1 MAIEALKSVGA
12 VYQAS
17 STPEIAKEVSQ
28 PKTQII
34 DIQTGSAALAAD
46 AVKVNAKEANE
57 QQGSGQESQGKAES
71 ENLKKAVEQI
81 NQKMSDSEAVFGIH
95 EKTNRITIKIVD
107 KKTKEVIR
115 EFPPEETLDMISRN
129 FGRRKKIGGRRY
141 GNSDQWFN
149 IRTGYRRYR
158 TGTGI
163 SIFHQERKYR
173 KEADKAFLDTGCM
186 EGNEY
191 KDLWFLQ

>member
-1 MAIEALKSVGA
+1 MSIGSHGGDIHGNRSIKECRA

-34 DIQTGSAALAAD
+34 DIQT
-46 AVKVNAKEANE
+46 EASSN
-57 QQGSGQESQGKAES
+57 GSGCSKSECQKRQMKAGKWSGVSGKSRIRES
-71 ENLKKAVEQI
+71 EKAVEQI

-115 EFPPEETLDMISRN
+115 EFPPEETLDMIA
-129 FGRRKKIGGRRY
+129 KA
-141 GNSDQWFN
+141 WELA
-149 IRTGYRRYR
+149 
-158 TGTGI
+158 GI
-163 SIFHQERKYR
+163 LVDEKR
-173 KEADKAFLDTGCM
+173 
-186 EGNEY
+186 
-191 KDLWFLQ
+191 

>member
-57 QQGSGQESQGKAES
+57 QQGSAES

-115 EFPPEETLDMISRN
+115 EFPPEETLDMIA
-129 FGRRKKIGGRRY
+129 KA
-141 GNSDQWFN
+141 WELA
-149 IRTGYRRYR
+149 
-158 TGTGI
+158 GI
-163 SIFHQERKYR
+163 LVDEKR
-173 KEADKAFLDTGCM
+173 
-186 EGNEY
+186 
-191 KDLWFLQ
+191 

>member
-17 STPEIAKEVSQ
+17 STPEVAKETSQ

-34 DIQTGSAALAAD
+34 DIQTGAAAMAAD
-46 AVKVNAKEANE
+46 AVKVNAKETNE

-81 NQKMSDSEAVFGIH
+81 NQKMSD

-115 EFPPEETLDMISRN
+115 EFPPEETLDMIA
-129 FGRRKKIGGRRY
+129 KA
-141 GNSDQWFN
+141 WELA
-149 IRTGYRRYR
+149 
-158 TGTGI
+158 GI
-163 SIFHQERKYR
+163 LVDEKR
-173 KEADKAFLDTGCM
+173 
-186 EGNEY
+186 
-191 KDLWFLQ
+191 

>member
-57 QQGSGQESQGKAES
+57 LQGSGQESQGKAES

-115 EFPPEETLDMISRN
+115 EFPPEETLDMIA
-129 FGRRKKIGGRRY
+129 KA
-141 GNSDQWFN
+141 WELA
-149 IRTGYRRYR
+149 
-158 TGTGI
+158 GI
-163 SIFHQERKYR
+163 LVDEKR
-173 KEADKAFLDTGCM
+173 
-186 EGNEY
+186 
-191 KDLWFLQ
+191 

>member
-34 DIQTGSAALAAD
+34 DIQTGAAAMAAD
-46 AVKVNAKEANE
+46 AVKVNAKETNE

-95 EKTNRITIKIVD
+95 EKTNRITIKLVD

-115 EFPPEETLDMISRN
+115 EFPPEETLDMIA
-129 FGRRKKIGGRRY
+129 KA
-141 GNSDQWFN
+141 WELA
-149 IRTGYRRYR
+149 
-158 TGTGI
+158 GI
-163 SIFHQERKYR
+163 LVDEKR
-173 KEADKAFLDTGCM
+173 
-186 EGNEY
+186 
-191 KDLWFLQ
+191 

>member
-17 STPEIAKEVSQ
+17 STPEVAKETSQ

-34 DIQTGSAALAAD
+34 DIQTGAAAMAAD
-46 AVKVNAKEANE
+46 AVKVNAKETNE

-115 EFPPEETLDMISRN
+115 D
-129 FGRRKKIGGRRY
+129 RK
-141 GNSDQWFN
+141 SVV
-149 IRTGYRRYR
+149 
-158 TGTGI
+158 
-163 SIFHQERKYR
+163 
-173 KEADKAFLDTGCM
+173 
-186 EGNEY
+186 
-191 KDLWFLQ
+191 

>member
-57 QQGSGQESQGKAES
+57 QQGSGQEFSGKSRIRES
-71 ENLKKAVEQI
+71 EK
-81 NQKMSDSEAVFGIH
+81 S
-95 EKTNRITIKIVD
+95 
-107 KKTKEVIR
+107 
-115 EFPPEETLDMISRN
+115 SRT
-129 FGRRKKIGGRRY
+129 
-141 GNSDQWFN
+141 D
-149 IRTGYRRYR
+149 
-158 TGTGI
+158 
-163 SIFHQERKYR
+163 
-173 KEADKAFLDTGCM
+173 
-186 EGNEY
+186 
-191 KDLWFLQ
+191 

>member
-1 MAIEALKSVGA
+1 MEVTYMAIEALKSVGA

-17 STPEIAKEVSQ
+17 STPEVAKETSQ

-34 DIQTGSAALAAD
+34 DIQTGAAAMAAD
-46 AVKVNAKEANE
+46 AVKVNAKETNE

-107 KKTKEVIR
+107 KKKKQ
-115 EFPPEETLDMISRN
+115 LDGNHLTHHHEHQISQRGWQEGKRHN
-129 FGRRKKIGGRRY
+129 MSEGKHVDSAFQLPNK
-141 GNSDQWFN
+141 
-149 IRTGYRRYR
+149 RT
-158 TGTGI
+158 
-163 SIFHQERKYR
+163 
-173 KEADKAFLDTGCM
+173 
-186 EGNEY
+186 
-191 KDLWFLQ
+191 

>member
-107 KKTKEVIR
+107 KKTKEVTQGVLECDATVIC
-115 EFPPEETLDMISRN
+115 
-129 FGRRKKIGGRRY
+129 
-141 GNSDQWFN
+141 
-149 IRTGYRRYR
+149 
-158 TGTGI
+158 TGI
-163 SIFHQERKYR
+163 TARPS
-173 KEADKAFLDTGCM
+173 DGLKARCEELGIPVEVIGDAAGARDCTIATR
-186 EGNEY
+186 EGY
-191 KDLWFLQ
+191 DAGMAI

>member
-17 STPEIAKEVSQ
+17 STPEVAKETSQ

-34 DIQTGSAALAAD
+34 DIQTGAAAMAAD
-46 AVKVNAKEANE
+46 AVKVNAKETNE

-81 NQKMSDSEAVFGIH
+81 NQKMSDSEAVFGI
-95 EKTNRITIKIVD
+95 VD

-115 EFPPEETLDMISRN
+115 EFPPEETLDMIA
-129 FGRRKKIGGRRY
+129 KA
-141 GNSDQWFN
+141 WELA
-149 IRTGYRRYR
+149 
-158 TGTGI
+158 GI
-163 SIFHQERKYR
+163 LVDEKR
-173 KEADKAFLDTGCM
+173 
-186 EGNEY
+186 
-191 KDLWFLQ
+191 

>member
-34 DIQTGSAALAAD
+34 DIQTGAA
-46 AVKVNAKEANE
+46 AVKLNAKETNE

-115 EFPPEETLDMISRN
+115 EFPPEETLDMIA
-129 FGRRKKIGGRRY
+129 KA
-141 GNSDQWFN
+141 WELA
-149 IRTGYRRYR
+149 
-158 TGTGI
+158 GI
-163 SIFHQERKYR
+163 LVDEKR
-173 KEADKAFLDTGCM
+173 
-186 EGNEY
+186 
-191 KDLWFLQ
+191 

>member
-34 DIQTGSAALAAD
+34 DIQTGAAAMAAD
-46 AVKVNAKEANE
+46 AVKVNAKETNE

-115 EFPPEETLDMISRN
+115 EFPPDDCKGMGISRN

-149 IRTGYRRYR
+149 IRTGHRLYR

-163 SIFHQERKYR
+163 SIFHQERKY
-173 KEADKAFLDTGCM
+173 
-186 EGNEY
+186 
-191 KDLWFLQ
+191 

>member
-34 DIQTGSAALAAD
+34 DIQTGAAAMAAD
-46 AVKVNAKEANE
+46 AVKVNAKETNE

-95 EKTNRITIKIVD
+95 EKT
-107 KKTKEVIR
+107 KEVIR
-115 EFPPEETLDMISRN
+115 EFPPEETLDMIA
-129 FGRRKKIGGRRY
+129 KA
-141 GNSDQWFN
+141 WELA
-149 IRTGYRRYR
+149 
-158 TGTGI
+158 GI
-163 SIFHQERKYR
+163 LVDEKR
-173 KEADKAFLDTGCM
+173 
-186 EGNEY
+186 
-191 KDLWFLQ
+191 

>member
-1 MAIEALKSVGA
+1 MEVTYMAIEALKSVGA

-95 EKTNRITIKIVD
+95 EKTNRITIKSPRE
-107 KKTKEVIR
+107 KTNYGGTYHEQSR
-115 EFPPEETLDMISRN
+115 RISECQPCAV
-129 FGRRKKIGGRRY
+129 
-141 GNSDQWFN
+141 SC
-149 IRTGYRRYR
+149 YRR
-158 TGTGI
+158 
-163 SIFHQERKYR
+163 S
-173 KEADKAFLDTGCM
+173 
-186 EGNEY
+186 
-191 KDLWFLQ
+191 

>member
-34 DIQTGSAALAAD
+34 DIQTGAAAD
-46 AVKVNAKEANE
+46 AVKVNAKETNE

-115 EFPPEETLDMISRN
+115 EFPPEETLDMIA
-129 FGRRKKIGGRRY
+129 KA
-141 GNSDQWFN
+141 WELA
-149 IRTGYRRYR
+149 
-158 TGTGI
+158 GI
-163 SIFHQERKYR
+163 LVDEKR
-173 KEADKAFLDTGCM
+173 
-186 EGNEY
+186 
-191 KDLWFLQ
+191 